1 MIAEMP
7 TYAEIIDRMTRA
19 AAKVYDPR
27 EARTLALWAVEALTG
42 ADRMRLLVDPRA
54 EIERVDMGEVERYE
68 REMSEARPIQYII
81 GMAEFCGLQFAVG
94 EGVLVPRPET
104 EELVRWVA
112 EECPKAQQV
121 LDIGTGS
128 GAIAVSLAKLLPKA
142 EVVAMD
148 ISEVALDYAT
158 RNAAANG
165 VQVAVVKGDA
175 LGDWASEFEEL
186 DVVVSN
192 PPYVPASDRASMHRN
207 VRDYEPELALFVPDD
222 DLLRFYR
229 SIADGATRAL
239 RTGGALY
246 FEIYEGAAEQMV
258 KMLTERGWT
267 DIELRRDFNDKNRMI
282 RCRKR

>member
-1 MIAEMP
+1 MP
-7 TYAEIIDRMTRA
+7 TYAEIINRMKCA
-19 AAKVYDPR
+19 ATANYDER
-27 EARTLALWAVEALTG
+27 EAHSLALWAVEALTG
-42 ADRMRLLVDPRA
+42 ADRVQLLVDPHR
-54 EIERVDMGEVERYE
+54 EVEHVDMEEVERVE
-68 REMSEARPIQYII
+68 RELSEARPIQYII
-81 GMAEFCGLQFAVG
+81 GTTEFCGLQFAVG

-112 EECPKAQQV
+112 EECPTAQRV

-128 GAIAVSLAKLLPKA
+128 GAIAVSLAKLLPQA
-142 EVVAMD
+142 EVAAMD
-148 ISEVALDYAT
+148 ISDVALDYAS

-165 VQVAVVKGDA
+165 VKVRVVQGDA
-175 LGDWASEFEEL
+175 LSDWASAFEEL

-246 FEIYEGAAEQMV
+246 FEIYEGAAEQMIE
-258 KMLTERGWT
+258 MLTERGWT

>member
-1 MIAEMP
+1 MP
-7 TYAEIIDRMTRA
+7 TYAEIINRMKSA
-19 AAKVYDPR
+19 AAANYDER
-27 EARTLALWAVEALTG
+27 EAHSLALWAVEALTG
-42 ADRMRLLVDPRA
+42 ADRVQLLVDPHR
-54 EIERVDMGEVERYE
+54 EVEHVDMEEVERVE
-68 REMSEARPIQYII
+68 RELSEARPIQYII
-81 GMAEFCGLQFAVG
+81 GTTEFCGLQFAVG

-104 EELVRWVA
+104 EELVRWVVD
-112 EECPKAQQV
+112 ECPTAQRV

-142 EVVAMD
+142 EVTAMD
-148 ISEVALDYAT
+148 ISEVALDYAS

-165 VQVAVVKGDA
+165 VKVRVVQGDA
-175 LGDWASEFEEL
+175 LSDWASAFEEL

-246 FEIYEGAAEQMV
+246 FEIYEGAAEQMIE
-258 KMLTERGWT
+258 MLTERGWT

>member
-1 MIAEMP
+1 MP
-7 TYAEIIDRMTRA
+7 TYAEIINRMKCA
-19 AAKVYDPR
+19 AAANYDER
-27 EARTLALWAVEALTG
+27 EAHSLALWAVEALTG
-42 ADRMRLLVDPRA
+42 ADRVQLLVDPHR
-54 EIERVDMGEVERYE
+54 EVEHVDMEEVKRYE
-68 REMSEARPIQYII
+68 RELSEARPIQYII
-81 GMAEFCGLQFAVG
+81 GTTEFCGLQFAVG

-112 EECPKAQQV
+112 EECPTARRI

-128 GAIAVSLAKLLPKA
+128 GAIAVSLAKLLPQA
-142 EVVAMD
+142 EVAAMD
-148 ISEVALDYAT
+148 ISEVALDYAS

-165 VQVAVVKGDA
+165 VKVRVVQGDA
-175 LGDWASEFEEL
+175 LSDWASAFEEL

-229 SIADGATRAL
+229 SIADGAARAL

-246 FEIYEGAAEQMV
+246 FEIYEGAAEQMIE
-258 KMLTERGWT
+258 MLTERGWT

>member
-1 MIAEMP
+1 MP
-7 TYAEIIDRMTRA
+7 TYAEIINRMKCA
-19 AAKVYDPR
+19 AAANYDER
-27 EARTLALWAVEALTG
+27 EAHSLALWAVEALTG
-42 ADRMRLLVDPRA
+42 ADRVQLLVDPHR
-54 EIERVDMGEVERYE
+54 EVEHVNMEEVERVE
-68 REMSEARPIQYII
+68 RELSEARPIQYII
-81 GMAEFCGLQFAVG
+81 GTTEFCGLQFAVG

-112 EECPKAQQV
+112 EECPTARRI

-128 GAIAVSLAKLLPKA
+128 GAIAVSVAKFLPQA
-142 EVVAMD
+142 EVAAMD
-148 ISEVALDYAT
+148 ISEVALDYAS

-165 VQVAVVKGDA
+165 VKVRVVQGDA
-175 LGDWASEFEEL
+175 LSDWAGAFEEL

-229 SIADGATRAL
+229 SIADGAARAL

-246 FEIYEGAAEQMV
+246 FEIYEGAAEQMIE
-258 KMLTERGWT
+258 MLTERGWT

>member
-1 MIAEMP
+1 MP
-7 TYAEIIDRMTRA
+7 TYAEIINRMKCA
-19 AAKVYDPR
+19 AAANYDER
-27 EARTLALWAVEALTG
+27 EAHSLALWAVEALTG
-42 ADRMRLLVDPRA
+42 ADRVQLLVDPHR
-54 EIERVDMGEVERYE
+54 EVEHVDMEEVERVE
-68 REMSEARPIQYII
+68 RELSEARPIQYII
-81 GMAEFCGLQFAVG
+81 GTTEFCGLQFAVG

-104 EELVRWVA
+104 EELVRWVVD
-112 EECPKAQQV
+112 ECPTARRI

-128 GAIAVSLAKLLPKA
+128 GAIAVSLAKLLPQAKVA
-142 EVVAMD
+142 AMD
-148 ISEVALDYAT
+148 ISEVALDYAS

-165 VQVAVVKGDA
+165 VKVRVVQGDA
-175 LGDWASEFEEL
+175 LSDWAGAFEEL

-246 FEIYEGAAEQMV
+246 FEIYEGAAEQMIE
-258 KMLTERGWT
+258 MLTERGWT
-267 DIELRRDFNDKNRMI
+267 DIELRRDFNNKNRMI

>member
-1 MIAEMP
+1 MP
-7 TYAEIIDRMTRA
+7 TYAEIINRMKCA
-19 AAKVYDPR
+19 ATANYDER
-27 EARTLALWAVEALTG
+27 EAHSLALWAVEAQTG
-42 ADRMRLLVDPRA
+42 ADRVQLLVDPHR
-54 EIERVDMGEVERYE
+54 EVEHVDMEEVERVE
-68 REMSEARPIQYII
+68 RELSEARPIQYII
-81 GMAEFCGLQFAVG
+81 GTTEFCGLQFAVG

-104 EELVRWVA
+104 EELVRCVA
-112 EECPKAQQV
+112 EECPTAQRV

-128 GAIAVSLAKLLPKA
+128 GAIAVSLAKLLPQA
-142 EVVAMD
+142 EVAAMD
-148 ISEVALDYAT
+148 ISEVALDYT
-158 RNAAANG
+158 SRNAAANG
-165 VQVAVVKGDA
+165 VKVRVVQGNA
-175 LGDWASEFEEL
+175 LSDWESAFEEL

-246 FEIYEGAAEQMV
+246 FEIYEGAAEQMIE
-258 KMLTERGWT
+258 MLAERGWT

>member
-1 MIAEMP
+1 MP
-7 TYAEIIDRMTRA
+7 TYAEIINRMKCA
-19 AAKVYDPR
+19 AAANYDER
-27 EARTLALWAVEALTG
+27 EAHSLALWAVEALTG
-42 ADRMRLLVDPRA
+42 ADRVQLLVDPHR
-54 EIERVDMGEVERYE
+54 EVEHVDMEEVERVE
-68 REMSEARPIQYII
+68 RELSEARPIQYII

-112 EECPKAQQV
+112 EECPTARRI

-128 GAIAVSLAKLLPKA
+128 GAIAVSLAKLLPQA
-142 EVVAMD
+142 EVAAMD
-148 ISEVALDYAT
+148 ISEVALDYAS

-165 VQVAVVKGDA
+165 VKVRVVQGDA
-175 LGDWASEFEEL
+175 LSDWAGAFEEL

-246 FEIYEGAAEQMV
+246 FEIYEGAAEQMIE
-258 KMLTERGWT
+258 MLTKRGWT

>member
-1 MIAEMP
+1 MP
-7 TYAEIIDRMTRA
+7 TYAEIINRMKCA
-19 AAKVYDPR
+19 AAANYDER
-27 EARTLALWAVEALTG
+27 EAHSLALWAVEALTG
-42 ADRMRLLVDPRA
+42 ADRVQLLVDPHR
-54 EIERVDMGEVERYE
+54 EVEHVDMEKVERVE
-68 REMSEARPIQYII
+68 RELSEARPIQYII
-81 GMAEFCGLQFAVG
+81 GTTEFCGLQFAVG

-112 EECPKAQQV
+112 EECPTARRI

-128 GAIAVSLAKLLPKA
+128 GAIAVSLAKLLPQA
-142 EVVAMD
+142 EVAAMD
-148 ISEVALDYAT
+148 ISEVALDYAS

-165 VQVAVVKGDA
+165 VKVRVVQGDA
-175 LGDWASEFEEL
+175 LSDWASAFEEL

-192 PPYVPASDRASMHRN
+192 PPYVPVSDRASMHRN
-207 VRDYEPELALFVPDD
+207 VRDYEPDLALFVPDD

-246 FEIYEGAAEQMV
+246 FEIYEGAAEQMIE
-258 KMLTERGWT
+258 MLTERGWT

>member
-1 MIAEMP
+1 MKC
-7 TYAEIIDRMTRA
+7 A
-19 AAKVYDPR
+19 AAAHYDER
-27 EARTLALWAVEALTG
+27 EAHSLALWAVEALTG
-42 ADRMRLLVDPRA
+42 ADRVQLLVDPHR
-54 EIERVDMGEVERYE
+54 EMEHVDMEEVERVE
-68 REMSEARPIQYII
+68 HELSEARPIQYIL
-81 GMAEFCGLQFAVG
+81 GTTEFCGLQFAVG

-112 EECPKAQQV
+112 EECSTSHRI

-128 GAIAVSLAKLLPKA
+128 GAIAISLAKLLPTA
-142 EVVAMD
+142 EVAAMD
-148 ISEVALDYAT
+148 ISEVALDYAA
-158 RNAAANG
+158 RNAEAND
-165 VQVAVVKGDA
+165 VQVAIVKGDA
-175 LGDWASEFEEL
+175 LSDWASAFEEL

-229 SIADGATRAL
+229 SIADGAARVL

-246 FEIYEGAAEQMV
+246 FEIYEEAAEQMIE
-258 KMLTERGWT
+258 MLTERGWT

>member
-1 MIAEMP
+1 MP
-7 TYAEIIDRMTRA
+7 TYAEIINRMKCA
-19 AAKVYDPR
+19 AAANYDER
-27 EARTLALWAVEALTG
+27 EAHSLALWAVEALTG
-42 ADRMRLLVDPRA
+42 ADRVQLLVDPHR
-54 EIERVDMGEVERYE
+54 EVEHVDMEEVERVE
-68 REMSEARPIQYII
+68 HELSEARPIQYII

-112 EECPKAQQV
+112 EECPTARRI

-128 GAIAVSLAKLLPKA
+128 GAIAVSLAKLLPQA
-142 EVVAMD
+142 EVAAMD
-148 ISEVALDYAT
+148 ISEVALDYAS

-165 VQVAVVKGDA
+165 VKVRVVQGDA
-175 LGDWASEFEEL
+175 LSDWAGAFEEL

-207 VRDYEPELALFVPDD
+207 VRDYEPEMALFVPDD

-229 SIADGATRAL
+229 SIADGAMRAL
-239 RTGGALY
+239 RMGGALY
-246 FEIYEGAAEQMV
+246 FEIYEGAAEQMIE
-258 KMLTERGWT
+258 MLTERGWT

>member
-1 MIAEMP
+1 MP
-7 TYAEIIDRMTRA
+7 TYAEIINRMKCA
-19 AAKVYDPR
+19 AAANYDER
-27 EARTLALWAVEALTG
+27 EAHSLALWAVEALTG
-42 ADRMRLLVDPRA
+42 ADRVQLLVDPHR
-54 EIERVDMGEVERYE
+54 EVEHVDMEEMERVE
-68 REMSEARPIQYII
+68 RELSEARPIQYII
-81 GMAEFCGLQFAVG
+81 GTTEFCGLQFAVG

-104 EELVRWVA
+104 EELVRWVVD
-112 EECPKAQQV
+112 ECPTARRI

-128 GAIAVSLAKLLPKA
+128 GAIAVSLAKLLPQA
-142 EVVAMD
+142 EVAAMD
-148 ISEVALDYAT
+148 ISEVALDYAS

-165 VQVAVVKGDA
+165 VKVRVVQGDA
-175 LGDWASEFEEL
+175 LSDWWREFEEL

-246 FEIYEGAAEQMV
+246 FEIYENAAEQMIE
-258 KMLTERGWT
+258 MLTERGWT

>member
-1 MIAEMP
+1 MP
-7 TYAEIIDRMTRA
+7 TYAEIINRMKCA
-19 AAKVYDPR
+19 AAANYDER
-27 EARTLALWAVEALTG
+27 EAHSLALWAVEALTG
-42 ADRMRLLVDPRA
+42 ADRVQLLVDPNR
-54 EIERVDMGEVERYE
+54 EVEHVDMEEVERVE
-68 REMSEARPIQYII
+68 RELSEARPIQYII
-81 GMAEFCGLQFAVG
+81 GTTEFCGLQFAVG

-104 EELVRWVA
+104 EELVRWVVD
-112 EECPKAQQV
+112 ECPTAQRV

-128 GAIAVSLAKLLPKA
+128 GAIAVSLAKLLPQA
-142 EVVAMD
+142 EVAAMD
-148 ISEVALDYAT
+148 ISEVALDYAS

-165 VQVAVVKGDA
+165 VRVRVVQGDA
-175 LGDWASEFEEL
+175 LSDWASAFEEL

-246 FEIYEGAAEQMV
+246 FEIYEGAAEQMIE
-258 KMLTERGWT
+258 MLTERGWT

>member
-1 MIAEMP
+1 MP
-7 TYAEIIDRMTRA
+7 TYAEIINRMKCA
-19 AAKVYDPR
+19 ATANYDER
-27 EARTLALWAVEALTG
+27 EAHSLALWAVEALTG
-42 ADRMRLLVDPRA
+42 ADRVQLLVDPHR
-54 EIERVDMGEVERYE
+54 EVEHVDMEEVERVE
-68 REMSEARPIQYII
+68 RELSEARPIQYII

-104 EELVRWVA
+104 EELVRWVVD
-112 EECPKAQQV
+112 ECPTAQRV

-128 GAIAVSLAKLLPKA
+128 GAIAVSLAKLLPQA
-142 EVVAMD
+142 EVAAMD
-148 ISEVALDYAT
+148 ISEVALDYAS

-165 VQVAVVKGDA
+165 VKVRVVQGDA
-175 LGDWASEFEEL
+175 LSDWAGAFEEL

-246 FEIYEGAAEQMV
+246 FEIYEGAAEQMIE
-258 KMLTERGWT
+258 MLTERGWT

>member
-1 MIAEMP
+1 MP
-7 TYAEIIDRMTRA
+7 TYAEIINRMKCA
-19 AAKVYDPR
+19 AAANYDER
-27 EARTLALWAVEALTG
+27 EAHSLALWAVEALTG
-42 ADRMRLLVDPRA
+42 ADRVQLLIDPHR
-54 EIERVDMGEVERYE
+54 EVEHVDMEEMARYE
-68 REMSEARPIQYII
+68 CELSEARPIQYII
-81 GMAEFCGLQFAVG
+81 GTTEFCGLQFAVG

-112 EECPKAQQV
+112 EECPTARRI

-128 GAIAVSLAKLLPKA
+128 GAIAVSLAKLLPQA
-142 EVVAMD
+142 EVAAMD
-148 ISEVALDYAT
+148 ISEVALDYAS

-165 VQVAVVKGDA
+165 VKVRVVQGDA
-175 LGDWASEFEEL
+175 LSDWASAFEEL

-246 FEIYEGAAEQMV
+246 FEIYEGATEQMIE
-258 KMLTERGWT
+258 MLTERGWT

>member
-1 MIAEMP
+1 MP
-7 TYAEIIDRMTRA
+7 TYAEIINRMKC
-19 AAKVYDPR
+19 AAKANYDER
-27 EARTLALWAVEALTG
+27 EAHSLALWAVEALTG
-42 ADRMRLLVDPRA
+42 TDRVQLLVDPHR
-54 EIERVDMGEVERYE
+54 EVECVDMEEMARYE
-68 REMSEARPIQYII
+68 HELSEARPIQYII
-81 GMAEFCGLQFAVG
+81 GTTEFCGLQFAVG

-112 EECPKAQQV
+112 EECPTAQRV

-128 GAIAVSLAKLLPKA
+128 GAIAVSLAKLLPQA
-142 EVVAMD
+142 EVAAMD
-148 ISEVALDYAT
+148 ISEVALDYAS

-165 VQVAVVKGDA
+165 VRVRVVQGDA
-175 LGDWASEFEEL
+175 LSDWAGAFEEL

-246 FEIYEGAAEQMV
+246 FEIYEGAAEQMIE
-258 KMLTERGWT
+258 MLTKRGWT

>member
-1 MIAEMP
+1 MP
-7 TYAEIIDRMTRA
+7 TYAEIINRMKCA
-19 AAKVYDPR
+19 AAANYDER
-27 EARTLALWAVEALTG
+27 EAHSLALWAVEALTG
-42 ADRMRLLVDPRA
+42 ADRVQLLVDPHR
-54 EIERVDMGEVERYE
+54 EVEHVDMEEVERVE
-68 REMSEARPIQYII
+68 HELSEARPIQYII

-112 EECPKAQQV
+112 EECPTARRI

-128 GAIAVSLAKLLPKA
+128 GAIAVSLAKLLPQA
-142 EVVAMD
+142 EVAAMD
-148 ISEVALDYAT
+148 ISEVALDYAS

-165 VQVAVVKGDA
+165 VKVRVVQGDA
-175 LGDWASEFEEL
+175 LSDWAGAFEEL

-229 SIADGATRAL
+229 SIADGAMRAL
-239 RTGGALY
+239 RMGGALY
-246 FEIYEGAAEQMV
+246 FEIYEGAAEQMIE
-258 KMLTERGWT
+258 MLTERGWT

>member
-1 MIAEMP
+1 MP
-7 TYAEIIDRMTRA
+7 TYAEIINRMKCA
-19 AAKVYDPR
+19 AAANYNER
-27 EARTLALWAVEALTG
+27 EAHSLALWAVEALTG
-42 ADRMRLLVDPRA
+42 ADRVQLLVDPHR
-54 EIERVDMGEVERYE
+54 EVEHVDMEEVERVE
-68 REMSEARPIQYII
+68 RELSEARPIQYII

-112 EECPKAQQV
+112 EECPTARRI
-121 LDIGTGS
+121 LDIGTGG
-128 GAIAVSLAKLLPKA
+128 GAIAVSLAKLLPQA
-142 EVVAMD
+142 EVAAMD
-148 ISEVALDYAT
+148 ISEVALDYAS

-165 VQVAVVKGDA
+165 VKVRVVQGDA
-175 LGDWASEFEEL
+175 LSDWASAFEEL

-246 FEIYEGAAEQMV
+246 FEIYEGAAEQMIE
-258 KMLTERGWT
+258 MLTKRGWT

>member
-1 MIAEMP
+1 MP
-7 TYAEIIDRMTRA
+7 TYAEIINRMKCA
-19 AAKVYDPR
+19 AAANYDER
-27 EARTLALWAVEALTG
+27 EAHSLALWAVEALTG
-42 ADRMRLLVDPRA
+42 ADRVQLLVDPHR
-54 EIERVDMGEVERYE
+54 EVEHVDIEEVARYE
-68 REMSEARPIQYII
+68 RELSEARPIQYII
-81 GMAEFCGLQFAVG
+81 GTTEFCGLQFAVG

-112 EECPKAQQV
+112 EECPTAQRV

-128 GAIAVSLAKLLPKA
+128 GAIAISLAKLLPQA
-142 EVVAMD
+142 EVAAMD
-148 ISEVALDYAT
+148 ISEVALDYAS

-165 VQVAVVKGDA
+165 VKVRVVQGDA
-175 LGDWASEFEEL
+175 LSDWASAFEEL

-192 PPYVPASDRASMHRN
+192 PPYVPESDRATMHRN

-246 FEIYEGAAEQMV
+246 FEIYEGAAEQMIE
-258 KMLTERGWT
+258 MLTERGWT